1 MRRLENKIALIT
13 GAAAGIGRTTALLFA
28 KEGAKLVL
36 TDVNIEGVNK
46 VSDEIKKS
54 GGDAIGL
61 SLDVSN
67 EEQWIGVVKSAV
79 DKYGRVDILF
89 NNAGIYIISPITEI
103 ELKTWNK
110 LININVT
117 GVFLGMKHVAPLMA
131 KQKKGSII
139 NASSIAG
146 IGGGPGHVLYGA
158 SKGAVRTMTKDIAME
173 FAADNVR
180 VNSIHPGYIKTEMV
194 DYASEKSHKTLEEL
208 GALYPMK
215 RLGEIEEVAKA
226 VLFLASD
233 DASYITGAELVIDGG
248 VMARA

>member
-89 NNAGIYIISPITEI
+89 NNAGIYVISPITEI

>member
-1 MRRLENKIALIT
+1 
-13 GAAAGIGRTTALLFA
+13 
-28 KEGAKLVL
+28 
-36 TDVNIEGVNK
+36 VNK
-46 VSDEIKKS
+46 VADEIIKS
-54 GGDAIGL
+54 GGDAMGL

-67 EEQWIGVVKSAV
+67 EEQWMGVVKSAV
-79 DKYGRVDILF
+79 DKYGQIDVLF

-215 RLGEIEEVAKA
+215 RLGEIEEVAKT

-233 DASYITGAELVIDGG
+233 DSSYITGAELIIDGG

>member
-46 VSDEIKKS
+46 VADEIIKS
-54 GGDAIGL
+54 GGDAMGL

-67 EEQWIGVVKSAV
+67 EEQWMGVVKSAV
-79 DKYGRVDILF
+79 DKYGQIDVLF

-215 RLGEIEEVAKA
+215 RLGEIEEVAKT

-233 DASYITGAELVIDGG
+233 DSSYITGAELIIDGG

>member
-146 IGGGPGHVLYGA
+146 IGGGSGHVLYGA

>member
-233 DASYITGAELVIDGG
+233 DASYITGTELLIDGG